1 LHWRY
6 ADGCWGLIVNK
17 VVVAYF
23 WTIKKTD
30 LPFALFSM
38 ARDRGRLRRSTGVNF
53 AKMLGTGTGENFTPS
68 DADLTRW
75 GALVV
80 IDESALESID
90 SLAVVRS
97 WNKRAE
103 LEVRLVLDPI
113 SAHGLWSGLN
123 PFDWSVNPA
132 ADSQIVAITRAR
144 IKWLHNFR
152 FWKAV
157 PPVSADLHQS
167 PGLKAAIGIGEA
179 PIGLQG
185 TFSLWENG
193 KVLRDFAYKGQAHQ
207 RAIEATAQ
215 YNWYAEELFSRFAVR
230 NVRGKL

>member
-1 LHWRY
+1 M
-6 ADGCWGLIVNK
+6 NK

-23 WTIKKTD
+23 WKIEKKS
-30 LPFALFSM
+30 LPFAFISM
-38 ARDRGRLRRSTGVNF
+38 ARDRGRLRRSRGVHF

-68 DADLTRW
+68 DADLSRW
-75 GALVV
+75 GTLVV
-80 IDESALESID
+80 IDEAQLDAID
-90 SLAVVRS
+90 NNSVING
-97 WNKRAE
+97 WNKRSTN
-103 LEVRLVLDPI
+103 EVRLVLDPI
-113 SAHGLWSGLN
+113 AAHGLWSGSN
-123 PFDWSVNPA
+123 PFDWSHTPA
-132 ADSQIVAITRAR
+132 ADVKVVAITRAR
-144 IKWLHNFR
+144 IKWLQNFR

-167 PGLKAAIGIGEA
+167 PGLIAAIGIGEA

-193 KVLRDFAYKGQAHQ
+193 KALRDFAYKGQAHQ

-230 NVRGKL
+230 HVRGEL

>member
-1 LHWRY
+1 MS
-6 ADGCWGLIVNK
+6 K
-17 VVVAYF
+17 VGVAYF
-23 WTIKKTD
+23 WKIEKKS

-38 ARDRGRLRRSTGVNF
+38 ARDRRRLRKSPGVHF

-68 DADLTRW
+68 DADLSRW
-75 GALVV
+75 GALIV
-80 IDESALESID
+80 IDEARLD
-90 SLAVVRS
+90 SLDSNAVIQG
-97 WNKRAE
+97 WNARASN
-103 LEVRLVLDPI
+103 EVRMTLDPI
-113 SAHGLWSGLN
+113 AAHGLWSGSN
-123 PFDWSVNPA
+123 PFDWSHTPA
-132 ADSQIVAITRAR
+132 ADTKVVAITRAR
-144 IKWLHNFR
+144 IKWLQNFR

-167 PGLKAAIGIGEA
+167 PGLIAAIGIGEA

>member
-1 LHWRY
+1 MTNSEVTV
-6 ADGCWGLIVNK
+6 I
-17 VVVAYF
+17 YF
-23 WTIKKTD
+23 WKIK
-30 LPFALFSM
+30 PSRVGFALMRM
-38 ARDRGRLRRSTGVNF
+38 ALDRRSLRRINGVHF

-80 IDESALESID
+80 INESALESID
-90 SLAVVRS
+90 SLAVLRS
-97 WNKRAE
+97 WNKRA
-103 LEVRLVLDPI
+103 LTEVRLVLDPI
-113 SAHGLWSGLN
+113 AVHGLWSGKN
-123 PFDWSVNPA
+123 PFDWSITPA
-132 ADSQIVAITRAR
+132 ADAQVVAITRAR
-144 IKWLHNFR
+144 IKWLQNFR

-167 PGLKAAIGIGEA
+167 PGLIAAIGIGEA

-193 KVLRDFAYKGQAHQ
+193 KALRDFAYKGQAHQ

-215 YNWYAEELFSRFAVR
+215 YNWYAEELFSRFALR
-230 NVRGKL
+230 HVRGQL

>member
-1 LHWRY
+1 M
-6 ADGCWGLIVNK
+6 NK

-23 WTIKKTD
+23 WTIKKSD

-38 ARDRGRLRRSTGVNF
+38 ARDRARLRRSTGVNF

-80 IDESALESID
+80 IDESGLDSID
-90 SLAVVRS
+90 SLPAFRS
-97 WNKRAE
+97 WNKRAVH
-103 LEVRLVLDPI
+103 EVRLVLDPI
-113 SAHGLWSGLN
+113 SAHGFWSGKN
-123 PFDWSVNPA
+123 PFDWSVTPGP
-132 ADSQIVAITRAR
+132 DSQIVAITRAR
-144 IKWLHNFR
+144 IKWLQNFR

-167 PGLKAAIGIGEA
+167 PGLIAAIGIGEA

-193 KVLRDFAYKGQAHQ
+193 KVLRDFAYKGLAHQ

>member
-1 LHWRY
+1 M
-6 ADGCWGLIVNK
+6 NK

-23 WTIKKTD
+23 WTIKKSD

-75 GALVV
+75 GVIVV
-80 IDESALESID
+80 IDESALDSID
-90 SLAVVRS
+90 SLPVFRP
-97 WNKRAE
+97 WNKRAVH
-103 LEVRLVLDPI
+103 EVRLVLDPI
-113 SAHGLWSGLN
+113 SAHGFWSGKN
-123 PFDWSVNPA
+123 PFDWRVTPGP
-132 ADSQIVAITRAR
+132 DSHIVAITRAR
-144 IKWLHNFR
+144 IKWLQNFR

-167 PGLKAAIGIGEA
+167 PGLIAAIGIGEA

-193 KVLRDFAYKGQAHQ
+193 KALRDFAYKGQAHQ

>member
-1 LHWRY
+1 M
-6 ADGCWGLIVNK
+6 NK

-23 WTIKKTD
+23 WTIKKSD
-30 LPFALFSM
+30 LSFALFSM

-75 GALVV
+75 GVIVV
-80 IDESALESID
+80 LDESGLDSID
-90 SLAVVRS
+90 SLPVFRS
-97 WNKRAE
+97 WNKRAVH
-103 LEVRLVLDPI
+103 EVRLVLDPI
-113 SAHGLWSGLN
+113 SAHGFWSGKN
-123 PFDWSVNPA
+123 PFDWSVTPGP
-132 ADSQIVAITRAR
+132 DSHIVAITRAR
-144 IKWLHNFR
+144 IKWLQNFR

-167 PGLKAAIGIGEA
+167 PGLIAAIGIGEA

-193 KVLRDFAYKGQAHQ
+193 KALRDFAYKGQAHQ

>member
-1 LHWRY
+1 MPQ
-6 ADGCWGLIVNK
+6 

-23 WTIKKTD
+23 WTIKKSD
-30 LPFALFSM
+30 LPFAFFSM
-38 ARDRGRLRRSTGVNF
+38 ARDRGRLRRSQGVYF

-80 IDESALESID
+80 IDEGTLESID
-90 SLAVVRS
+90 SLPVVHS
-97 WNKRAE
+97 WNKRA
-103 LEVRLVLDPI
+103 LHEVRLVLDPI
-113 SAHGLWSGLN
+113 SAHGLWSGSN
-123 PFDWSVNPA
+123 PFDWSVTPA

-144 IKWLHNFR
+144 IKWLQNFR
-152 FWKAV
+152 FWRAV

-167 PGLKAAIGIGEA
+167 PGLISAIGIGEA

>member
-1 LHWRY
+1 MS
-6 ADGCWGLIVNK
+6 K
-17 VVVAYF
+17 VGVAYF
-23 WTIKKTD
+23 WKIEKKS

-38 ARDRGRLRRSTGVNF
+38 ARDRRRLRKSPGVHF

-68 DADLTRW
+68 DADLSRW
-75 GALVV
+75 GALIV
-80 IDESALESID
+80 IDEARLD
-90 SLAVVRS
+90 SLDSNAVIQG
-97 WNKRAE
+97 WNARASN
-103 LEVRLVLDPI
+103 EVRMTLDPI
-113 SAHGLWSGLN
+113 AAHGLWSGSN
-123 PFDWSVNPA
+123 PFDWSHTPA
-132 ADSQIVAITRAR
+132 ADTKVVAITRAR
-144 IKWLHNFR
+144 IKWLQNFR

-167 PGLKAAIGIGEA
+167 PGLIAAIGIGEA

-193 KVLRDFAYKGQAHQ
+193 KALRDFAYKGQAHQ
-207 RAIEATAQ
+207 KAIEATAQ

>member
-1 LHWRY
+1 M
-6 ADGCWGLIVNK
+6 NK

-23 WTIKKTD
+23 WNIKKSD

-38 ARDRGRLRRSTGVNF
+38 ARDRGRLRRSRGVIF
-53 AKMLGTGTGENFTPS
+53 AKMLGSGTGENFTPS

-80 IDESALESID
+80 IDENVLESID
-90 SLAVVRS
+90 SLPVFRS
-97 WNKRAE
+97 WNKRAVH
-103 LEVRLVLDPI
+103 EVRLVLDPI
-113 SAHGLWSGLN
+113 SAHGFWSGKN
-123 PFDWSVNPA
+123 PFDWSVTPPP
-132 ADSQIVAITRAR
+132 DSQIVAITRAR
-144 IKWLHNFR
+144 IKWLQNFR

-167 PGLKAAIGIGEA
+167 PGLIAAIGIGEA

-193 KVLRDFAYKGQAHQ
+193 KALRDFAYKGQAHQ

-230 NVRGKL
+230 TVRGKL

>member
-1 LHWRY
+1 MSK
-6 ADGCWGLIVNK
+6 I
-17 VVVAYF
+17 VVAYF
-23 WTIKKTD
+23 WTIKKSD

-38 ARDRGRLRRSTGVNF
+38 ARDRGRLRRSAGVKF

-80 IDESALESID
+80 IDESVLDSID
-90 SLAVVRS
+90 SLPVVRT
-97 WNKRAE
+97 WNIRAE
-103 LEVRLVLDPI
+103 HEVRLVLDPI

-123 PFDWSVNPA
+123 PFDWSITPGP
-132 ADSQIVAITRAR
+132 DSQIVAITRAR
-144 IKWLHNFR
+144 IKWLQNFR

-167 PGLKAAIGIGEA
+167 PGLIAAIGIGEA

-193 KVLRDFAYKGQAHQ
+193 KALRDFAYKGQAHQ

>member
-1 LHWRY
+1 MHPCY
-6 ADGCWGLIVNK
+6 TNGCWRLAVSQ

-23 WTIKKTD
+23 WTIKKSD

-38 ARDRGRLRRSTGVNF
+38 ARDRGRLRRSAGVNF

-90 SLAVVRS
+90 SLSVIRS

-103 LEVRLVLDPI
+103 HEVRLVLDPI
-113 SAHGLWSGLN
+113 SAHGLWSGSN
-123 PFDWSVNPA
+123 PFDWSVTPA
-132 ADSQIVAITRAR
+132 ADSQVVAITRAR
-144 IKWLHNFR
+144 IKWLQNFR

-167 PGLKAAIGIGEA
+167 PGLIAAIGIGEA

-193 KVLRDFAYKGQAHQ
+193 KALRDFAYKGQAHQ
-207 RAIEATAQ
+207 RAIQATAQ